1 MVVRGV
7 HVAAPPAGHVAIL
20 GRSGLTVTMPQQPL
34 DVRPILICGPT
45 ACGKSRLALRL
56 AERLGGVIINADSMQ
71 VYRELRILTAR
82 PTPAEETRVRH
93 ELYGLVSGREAYSA
107 GRYGV
112 DAARAIAEAGRRGQ
126 VPIIVGGTG
135 LYFRVLL
142 EGLSPI
148 PSVDPDVRAY
158 WRGQAA
164 ALKPQQLHAVLGEKD
179 PVMGSRLMPSD
190 PQRIVR
196 ALEVLEST
204 GRSLAEWQRA
214 KGRPVV
220 PADARRI
227 LLQPDPLAHAASIAR
242 RFDAMLAAGALAEV
256 RGLLAERFSGE
267 LPIMRALGVAPLAA
281 YLAGEAT
288 LEAAV
293 AAAKSETRRYAKRQ
307 ATWFRR
313 NMISWKVIK
322 TQEME
327 SMTAAD
333 LSFICH

>member
-1 MVVRGV
+1 M
-7 HVAAPPAGHVAIL
+7 A
-20 GRSGLTVTMPQQPL
+20 QPL

-45 ACGKSRLALRL
+45 ACGKSRLALLL
-56 AERLGGVIINADSMQ
+56 AERLGGVVINADSMQ

-82 PTPAEETRVRH
+82 PTPAEEARAQH

-135 LYFRVLL
+135 LYFKVLL

-164 ALKPQQLHAVLGEKD
+164 ALEPQQLHAVLGEKD
-179 PVMGSRLMPSD
+179 PVMGARLAPSD

-214 KGRPVV
+214 MGRPVV
-220 PADARRI
+220 TADARRI
-227 LLQPDPLAHAASIAR
+227 LLQPDPVTHAAAIAR

-256 RGLLAERFSGE
+256 RRLLAERFSGE

-281 YLAGEAT
+281 YLAGEGT
-288 LEAAV
+288 LEAAA

-313 NMISWKVIK
+313 NMISWKVIETK
-322 TQEME
+322 EME
-327 SMTAAD
+327 SMTAKD